1 MGWKRQAQARVAQT
15 LAGFSLIG
23 LIGCDSPPNELA
35 RIKTTGVLQIA
46 VRAVPERAPHTP
58 VHLERELTE
67 RFAQWLGVEPRFIV
81 HTTPAHAFGRVAA
94 GGADLAATADG
105 LPARFQET
113 LLTGPTIRSVERV
126 VVYRRKHRRPRTA
139 SELEERTLL
148 IAEGAAAEDEI
159 PLLPSESV
167 EIDRRRDTPV
177 LLEAVWRKQAGLST
191 ATTEYLSSLQLRYP
205 ELARAFSLR
214 RNVPVAWVFRR
225 GTDDTLRRA
234 AIHFMN
240 HMRRTG
246 ELSRVIDRHLAHLR
260 SFDYVSVRRFIRAMR
275 KRLPLYR
282 ADFESW
288 AREYGLD
295 WRWLAAVG
303 YQESHWD
310 PKAVSPTGVRGIMM
324 LTKPTAKGLGV
335 DRNNPQESIRGGAR
349 YLAELTKRLPPGIPK
364 HERPWF
370 TLVSYHLGPRHLTG
384 VRTLTARS
392 GGDPDRWRDVEAR
405 LPWLRRSAWYST
417 VPSGRARGH
426 ETVHYVRNVRRY
438 HDILRWHL
446 PDPPPG
452 K

>member
-1 MGWKRQAQARVAQT
+1 M
-15 LAGFSLIG
+15 
-23 LIGCDSPPNELA
+23 
-35 RIKTTGVLQIA
+35 
-46 VRAVPERAPHTP
+46 
-58 VHLERELTE
+58 
-67 RFAQWLGVEPRFIV
+67 
-81 HTTPAHAFGRVAA
+81 
-94 GGADLAATADG
+94 
-105 LPARFQET
+105 
-113 LLTGPTIRSVERV
+113 
-126 VVYRRKHRRPRTA
+126 VYRRKHRRPRTA

-167 EIDRRRDTPV
+167 EIDQRRDTPV
-177 LLEAVWRKQAGLST
+177 LLEAVWGKQAGLST

-214 RNVPVAWVFRR
+214 ANVPVAWVFRR

-349 YLAELTKRLPPGIPK
+349 YLSELTKRLPPGIPK

-370 TLVSYHLGPRHLTG
+370 TLVAYHLGPRHLTG

-417 VPSGRARGH
+417 LPSGRARGH
-426 ETVHYVRNVRRY
+426 ETVKYVRNVRRY